1 MAKPFRI
8 KRPEG
13 TLSEINVV
21 PLVDVVFNL
30 LIIFMILAPV
40 IHKGVDVSVP
50 ESAVGESSVEPE
62 QHVVTITKEGAIW
75 FDDQEATLD
84 ALRQQV
90 GSLEHVETVYV
101 QSDKDISYGMVMDV
115 ISALKESGIRNV
127 GLVTKP
133 RVASTAAK

>member
-1 MAKPFRI
+1 MPKPFRI

-30 LIIFMILAPV
+30 LIIFMILAPA
-40 IHKGVDVSVP
+40 IHKGVDVQVP
-50 ESAVGESSVEPE
+50 ESAVGESSVAPK
-62 QHVVTITKEGAIW
+62 QHVVTITKDGVLW

-84 ALRQQV
+84 TLRQQA
-90 GSLEHVETVYV
+90 GSLEKTETIYV

-133 RVASTAAK
+133 RMTNTAAK